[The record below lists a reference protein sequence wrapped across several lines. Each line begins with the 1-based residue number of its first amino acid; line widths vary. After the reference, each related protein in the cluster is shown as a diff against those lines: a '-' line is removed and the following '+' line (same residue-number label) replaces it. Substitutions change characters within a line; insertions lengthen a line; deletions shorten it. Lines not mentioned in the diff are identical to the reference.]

1 VENNCEKRFVA
12 ILLLIVIAAGSL
24 WSGSYK
30 YVDEIMLSVF
40 GDVQTEWNIWKAEH
54 ITENGEEI
62 DETFLRAKDA
72 AGNLIPEYATAASDY
87 LSNLPFKQKMV
98 DINGILAKG
107 LNMREIYKNS
117 GGIVLNNGYVA
128 GTYAYTSTDY
138 EIQQITE
145 LKAYLD
151 ERGIQLLYVNEPTK
165 YIDDRVIAEDLG
177 LSTYINDNTDRFLLR
192 LEELGIQ
199 YIDLRDNIREQGL
212 DPFSMFY
219 KTDHHW
225 TVQMGK
231 MAAEVIA
238 EELNNSYGYNID
250 LSLYEPDK
258 FIYKEYPDAWLG
270 EQGQKLGK
278 SFVGLD
284 DFTFIEPDYDTAFQV
299 SCGGAA
305 ISTGAFG
312 QVLVDQTKY
321 LPENNEDIY
330 TASSWHYSYMWDSRI
345 NDVTVDNLIN
355 TEGKKV
361 LVLGDSYDQVTIPF
375 LTLGVSQVQSLVLRN
390 YEGSLREY
398 IDTHEIDTVVIAYAS
413 FMIGAHDNEAS
424 ANYAMFDFQ

>member
-1 VENNCEKRFVA
+1 MENNCEKRFVA

-177 LSTYINDNTDRFLLR
+177 LSTYINLKLR
-192 LEELGIQ
+192 TL
-199 YIDLRDNIREQGL
+199 
-212 DPFSMFY
+212 
-219 KTDHHW
+219 
-225 TVQMGK
+225 
-231 MAAEVIA
+231 
-238 EELNNSYGYNID
+238 
-250 LSLYEPDK
+250 
-258 FIYKEYPDAWLG
+258 
-270 EQGQKLGK
+270 
-278 SFVGLD
+278 
-284 DFTFIEPDYDTAFQV
+284 
-299 SCGGAA
+299 
-305 ISTGAFG
+305 IS
-312 QVLVDQTKY
+312 
-321 LPENNEDIY
+321 
-330 TASSWHYSYMWDSRI
+330 
-345 NDVTVDNLIN
+345 
-355 TEGKKV
+355 
-361 LVLGDSYDQVTIPF
+361 
-375 LTLGVSQVQSLVLRN
+375 
-390 YEGSLREY
+390 
-398 IDTHEIDTVVIAYAS
+398 AYAS
-413 FMIGAHDNEAS
+413 
-424 ANYAMFDFQ
+424 